1 MTRNEFWVV
10 TTAYANQRQSQAMA
24 NLERFCEGI
33 RSQGVSLLIAELR
46 IGDAD
51 IAVPDRWADRVMRMR
66 SDTLLWHKERLLNLG
81 IASLPAECKYV
92 AWIDGDILFENDA
105 WVRDT
110 RALLNEFQVAQP
122 FEIACWLP
130 EGDPDSRTGE
140 EMPGFAASVARS
152 SNRPWTLANYDLHG
166 HPGFAWAARR
176 EFLDAHRLYDRAI
189 MGMGDL
195 IAAHAFADG
204 KDYLRGRH
212 FSFRQ
217 IAPKERPVIAEWG
230 AAVAAA
236 TGGRLAATPGR
247 ALHLYHPP
255 TAGGTSHLEKQR
267 ILFEEDFDPL
277 QDIALDAGGCWQWS
291 SDKPNLHRRVRNTFL
306 SPDTVASPAS

>member
-24 NLERFCEGI
+24 NLERFSESI
-33 RSQGVSLLIAELR
+33 RPQGVSLLIVELR

-51 IAVPDRWADRVMRMR
+51 IAVPERWADRVLRMR

-81 IASLPAECKYV
+81 IASLPPDCEHV
-92 AWIDGDILFENDA
+92 AWIDGDILFENGL

-110 RALLNEFQVAQP
+110 RALLREYQVVQP
-122 FEIACWLP
+122 FDTACWLP
-130 EGDPDSRTGE
+130 AGQTVGDGV
-140 EMPGFAASVARS
+140 EMAGFAASVSRS
-152 SNRPWTLANYDLHG
+152 SNRAWTLANYDLHG

-176 EFLDAHRLYDRAI
+176 ELLAAHGLYDRAI

-217 IAPKERPVIAEWG
+217 IAPKERPVIGEWG
-230 AAVAAA
+230 VAVAAA

-267 ILFEEDFDPL
+267 ILFEEDFDPRH
-277 QDIALDAGGCWQWS
+277 DIALDAGGCWRWN
-291 SDKPNLHRRVRNTFL
+291 SDKPNLHRRVRNTFV
-306 SPDTVASPAS
+306 SPEAVASPAS